1 MSTDQDTFSDE
12 DSMSDI
18 EKGKRKSP
26 GEKRKNLDED
36 PDDMGVGMFNEDDDK
51 GHDQGEGEKIK

>member
-18 EKGKRKSP
+18 EKNKRKSP
-26 GEKRKNLDED
+26 DEKRKNLDED
-36 PDDMGVGMFNEDDDK
+36 PDDMGSGMFNEDDDTAQ
-51 GHDQGEGEKIK
+51 DQGEGQKIK